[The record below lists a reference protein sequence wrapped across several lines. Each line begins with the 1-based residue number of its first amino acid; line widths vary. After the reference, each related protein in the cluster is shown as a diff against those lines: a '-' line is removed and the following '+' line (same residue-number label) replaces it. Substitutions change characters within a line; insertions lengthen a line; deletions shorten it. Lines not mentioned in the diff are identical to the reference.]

1 MNENGFCPC
10 GNFGVLG
17 EDCPLCGKPFASE
30 ANAISPES
38 TERSADDLGD
48 HKETSIEEFV
58 AKYNP
63 KLKLA
68 EALEVKRFFKNELSK
83 LSLPFVE
90 TS

>member
-17 EDCPLCGKPFASE
+17 EDCPLCGKPFASD
-30 ANAISPES
+30 ANAPES
-38 TERSADDLGD
+38 AERSADDLGG
-48 HKETSIEEFV
+48 HKDADIEEFV

-83 LSLPFVE
+83 LS
-90 TS
+90 